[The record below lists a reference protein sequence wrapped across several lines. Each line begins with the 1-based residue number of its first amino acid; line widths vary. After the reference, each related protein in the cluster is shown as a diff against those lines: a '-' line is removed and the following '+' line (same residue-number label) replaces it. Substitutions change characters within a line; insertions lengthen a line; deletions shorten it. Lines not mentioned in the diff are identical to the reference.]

1 MSSVPIACF
10 YFLSSFY
17 SFSFLLSCRISPSFF
32 LFAVHLLLFLISFPP
47 LSFLFLL
54 PVSIFALSYTYAF
67 IPLSSD
73 PPSLSLFVYFLS
85 PFYLLFLSLNLSTH
99 LLSISLNLFLFKS
112 YCPSWLQNIVFFN
125 LPFLLFPCCTFPL
138 YRMRFADQ

>member
-1 MSSVPIACF
+1 MHVFIFFPVFTLLVSFYLVEFPPLFFSLLFIYF
-10 YFLSSFY
+10 YFWSL
-17 SFSFLLSCRISPSFF
+17 
-32 LFAVHLLLFLISFPP
+32 FPP

>member
-1 MSSVPIACF
+1 MHVFIFFPVFTLLVSFYLVEFPPLFFSLLFIYF
-10 YFLSSFY
+10 YFWSL
-17 SFSFLLSCRISPSFF
+17 
-32 LFAVHLLLFLISFPP
+32 FPP

-99 LLSISLNLFLFKS
+99 LLSISLNLFLFKN